1 MALPNFR
8 LGLVVDHPRR
18 DLMGLVLVACALVE
32 RGAEVVLVPLYQQG
46 IDVPLL
52 KLDGLLVNY
61 ARLNNKPLLEAYRTL
76 GLPVFVL
83 DTEGGVLSEDGADA
97 PKNWARLVRDSG
109 LAACVT
115 RHFFW
120 GHEVRRA
127 FLESGAFPPEAVAV
141 TGCPRYDL
149 CHPEWRAT
157 LGWDRQGYVLVNTN
171 FSAINPLFTRSTEEE
186 TRAFLSVGMAED
198 YARRLLQEMRSVFA
212 RYLELLQALIAENSN
227 RQFVVRPHPFENRR
241 VYHDRF
247 SHLANA
253 VIEPRGDILNVIN
266 NARCVLHLNCGSA
279 VEANLLGRLPI
290 QLEPI
295 NTEVLRSHTPLPG
308 RLSYL
313 PASVDDIGYAIRHVE
328 DLSASFDFE
337 GNIDRLIRPYF
348 GPLDGRAAVRVAEAI
363 LTCLAEG
370 SDFGPRR
377 SLALSLTSGL
387 HRPSGPQR
395 LQGVLANLVGSR
407 MVAALRQSLRPAR
420 ADKRFSA
427 ARVEALLATLSACSG
442 EEATLQVA
450 HARHPVTG
458 VPLESLWLRR
468 GR

>member
-1 MALPNFR
+1 MTLPDFR

-18 DLMGLVLVACALVE
+18 DLVGLVLVARALVE

-61 ARLNNKPLLEAYRTL
+61 ARLNNKPLLEAYRSL
-76 GLPVFVL
+76 GLPIFVL

-97 PKNWARLVRDSG
+97 PQNWARLVRDSG

-115 RHFFW
+115 RYFFW
-120 GHEVRRA
+120 GNEVCQA

-198 YARRLLQEMRSVFA
+198 YVERLLQEMRAVFA
-212 RYLELLQALIAENSN
+212 RYLELLQSLIAENSN

-308 RLSYL
+308 QISYL
-313 PASVDDIGYAIRHVE
+313 PASVDDIGHAIRYAE

-348 GPLDGRAAVRVAEAI
+348 GPLDGRAAARVAEAI
-363 LTCLAEG
+363 LTCLAKG
-370 SDFGPRR
+370 SDFEPRR

-387 HRPSGPQR
+387 HRPSGPQW
-395 LQGVLANLVGSR
+395 LQGMLANIVGSR

-427 ARVEALLATLSACSG
+427 AQVEGLLAALSACSG
-442 EEATLQVA
+442 EEIALRVA

-458 VPLESLWLRR
+458 VPLESLCVRR
-468 GR
+468 RR